1 MVLNQAR
8 IEHVRRMRTA
18 AQLCMV
24 ALFRDVA
31 GRQLVAEMMA
41 RTRSSSG
48 PASAKAD
55 AEKAYKLYEATFEGR
70 DTALPVL
77 AGVEAD
83 GSAQAE
89 TQSDKQFRLR
99 GRSFLFTYNW
109 GFFRRP
115 LPDGTLAP
123 TSSSELWRY
132 WRKWKNAKKEELSVR
147 RSTSGKSQH
156 ARGTIGC

>member
-8 IEHVRRMRTA
+8 LEHVRRMRTA
-18 AQLCMV
+18 AQLCKV
-24 ALFRDVA
+24 ALCRDVA

-109 GFFRRP
+109 DFFRRP
-115 LPDGTLAP
+115 LPTARWHQLAP
-123 TSSSELWRY
+123 ASSGATGASGGMRRRRISACVEARPRLRSP
-132 WRKWKNAKKEELSVR
+132 LTVR
-147 RSTSGKSQH
+147 
-156 ARGTIGC
+156 